1 MFPAAH
7 LLLCSK
13 AARFSTSVGL
23 FINRSKLA
31 PRSACQLSDELLI
44 TDLTRAEREKLFLE
58 VPGLPG
64 NDKGRVPAR
73 QPLLPRPIW
82 HLKAPGTVA
91 QSQFGAVAPGLPAPS
106 LPPSPRSLTWALPAG
121 RKYQGEPQLCGF
133 IFGRERVRE
142 VWVNASRPLR
152 ASPPCEANF
161 CSSEFVREAGD
172 DQTHW
177 CEYFLV
183 RTDCCI
189 FIDQLS
195 ATRNI

>member
-13 AARFSTSVGL
+13 AAWFSKSVGL

-64 NDKGRVPAR
+64 NDEGRVPAR

-82 HLKAPGTVA
+82 HLKAPGMVA
-91 QSQFGAVAPGLPAPS
+91 RSQFGAVAPELPAPS

-121 RKYQGEPQLCGF
+121 RKYQGEPQLVL

-142 VWVNASRPLR
+142 VWLNASRPLR
-152 ASPPCEANF
+152 VSPACDTHF

-177 CEYFLV
+177 CENFFV